1 MSCTDPTD
9 ESGECAAVLHDV
21 WLFLD
26 NELDAERRAIVQR
39 HLDDCSPCLEEA
51 GLDVKLKRL
60 LQTKCGGDKAPER
73 LRERVVAELFQ
84 VTGRITV
91 GRAGRRHR
99 QRHVGER
106 RVGAE
111 DPADPTRAPEARSC
125 PGLLRVR
132 TLAVVGR

>member
-9 ESGECAAVLHDV
+9 DSGECAAVLHDV

-26 NELDAERRAIVQR
+26 NELDEERRAAVQR

-91 GRAGRRHR
+91 GGPVVDTVSATS
-99 QRHVGER
+99 VSVEW
-106 RVGAE
+106 E
-111 DPADPTRAPEARSC
+111 PDSADPQGP
-125 PGLLRVR
+125 
-132 TLAVVGR
+132 